1 MKTEFVNLYDAKTRL
16 SSLVEKVAAG
26 DEVVIAKAGR
36 PLVRMVA
43 YEERKRLRFG
53 SLKGRFVVPEDF
65 DRIAEREVEEMFY
78 GEDGPPL
85 SAAE

>member
-1 MKTEFVNLYDAKTRL
+1 MRASGTRL
-16 SSLVEKVAAG
+16 SSLVEKAAAG
-26 DEVVIAKAGR
+26 EEVVIAKAGR

-43 YEERKRLRFG
+43 YEARKRLRFG

-65 DRIAEREVEEMFY
+65 DRIAEREIQEMFY

-85 SAAE
+85 VAPA